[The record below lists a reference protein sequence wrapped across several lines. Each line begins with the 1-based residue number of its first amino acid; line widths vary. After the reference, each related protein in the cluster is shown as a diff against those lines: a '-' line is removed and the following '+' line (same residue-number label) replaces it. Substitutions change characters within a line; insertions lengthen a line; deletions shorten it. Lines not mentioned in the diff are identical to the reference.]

1 GDPIS
6 EDVDDD
12 DDDGGFCP
20 DSLFP
25 KLTPLRHV
33 VPRGDVSAGRFTKVE
48 HAGSLLDCTK
58 ACCAAGTDCHLVFLH
73 GDSCFLVHCRS
84 AALCQPQHRPGAK
97 FDSSFMVVVRPLRK
111 SGHPTTTL
119 FSDRVSSSTAPF
131 SWADLKNLGKS
142 TKGSSQNTTNSVIAP
157 ADRDRGC
164 YTRSVLKTPQIARF
178 VTQSCQSASTYDR
191 GRNVTATHVVQ
202 GGSGRTCYYGL
213 VLQCPKNEE
222 CVNLNGKRR
231 NGVCN
236 CKHGL
241 TRDPTTGSCIA
252 YLNATAVTQQGSTTK
267 LPAASSSPTPV
278 PVSASTA
285 TSTPYALIVSAG
297 DNKELHLPENEV
309 TLSAYVFKEKSEGAQ
324 YRYQWTLVSHPD
336 GEETG
341 VMQDQNTNSLK
352 LSHLREGLYTFR
364 VETTGNNSYGENTVN
379 VTVLP
384 PKRINKPPVAI
395 IQPDNVTVKL
405 PTKET
410 VLDGSFSTDDD
421 KIVRHHWEPVVIPI
435 GYDARLNDTP
445 TLQLK
450 DLVPGFYRFMLTVTD
465 SDGISNSTYA
475 NVTVLKEVDYP
486 PTANAGMQTV
496 VYMPKNEVTL
506 NGNLSTDDKGIKAW
520 EWTKSP
526 DTDKHVDMEGTTSP
540 YLHLSNME
548 VGVYKFVLK
557 VTDTADQTSRAEV
570 HVFVKPASNQAP
582 TANAGEDLRVSLP
595 LDKPVTLDGS
605 HSTDDVGITSWHWSQ
620 IRGPKQSQLEGATSG
635 VAKVSALVPGEYIFR
650 LDVVDTN
657 NLTSSDNV
665 SVTVTQNTNAPPKAD
680 AGGDRTVFLP
690 TDVVSL
696 NGSRSSDDVEI
707 VSWLWTRDPSSLAA
721 GRVLENSSSTAVL
734 RLSSLIPGR
743 YMFTLTVADAQGAT
757 GKDTASL
764 IVKAAPTLA
773 HHVELLLD
781 VDIETFTQEQLDTL
795 LKQLELLLHD
805 GETLRVHLVDLSCQ
819 QDSRRVRIVFMAE
832 KEGTKGTWVPCRGTA
847 VVSRLKQ
854 RLRTHSALLDWDVLY
869 IDTVVCQNACSGHGT
884 CDVYTKR
891 CVCEAF
897 WMEDFVRASLG
908 DRESNCDWSVLYVI
922 IISFLLLTV
931 LSTLLWGMTCL
942 CSRMRLKRPRIKKS
956 NYTLLKDFR
965 DVEKDG
971 QELIPKGRKLVIP
984 TTCSSATEAPTN
996 SLMASDSDSDTLF
1009 ETRPRPSVAVKPLT
1023 GNHRTVLSNG
1033 LAKHPNR
1040 VRT

>member
-1 GDPIS
+1 MRLWATLLGLGCFLALLWPSRAGNTVADTGKKGTTEESHEADVSSS
-6 EDVDDD
+6 ED
-12 DDDGGFCP
+12 
-20 DSLFP
+20 S
-25 KLTPLRHV
+25 
-33 VPRGDVSAGRFTKVE
+33 
-48 HAGSLLDCTK
+48 
-58 ACCAAGTDCHLVFLH
+58 
-73 GDSCFLVHCRS
+73 
-84 AALCQPQHRPGAK
+84 
-97 FDSSFMVVVRPLRK
+97 
-111 SGHPTTTL
+111 
-119 FSDRVSSSTAPF
+119 VSSSTVPF
-131 SWADLKNLGKS
+131 SWADLKDLGKS
-142 TKGSSQNTTNSVIAP
+142 STG
-157 ADRDRGC
+157 
-164 YTRSVLKTPQIARF
+164 
-178 VTQSCQSASTYDR
+178 AS
-191 GRNVTATHVVQ
+191 RNATVPVTHVVD
-202 GGSGRTCYYGL
+202 GGGGQTCYYGL

-222 CVNLNGKRR
+222 CVNLSGKRR

-236 CKHGL
+236 CKSGL
-241 TRDPTTGSCIA
+241 SRDSTTGSCVA
-252 YLNATAVTQQGSTTK
+252 TLNASALTQLNSTTK
-267 LPAASSSPTPV
+267 LPLTPSSPPTPV
-278 PVSASTA
+278 PVSSSTA

-309 TLSAYVFKEKSEGAQ
+309 ILSAYVFKENSEGSQ

-352 LSHLREGLYTFR
+352 LSHLRQGLYTFR
-364 VETTGNNSYGENTVN
+364 VEATGNNSYGDNTVN

-384 PKRINKPPVAI
+384 PKRINKPPVAV

-435 GYDARLNDTP
+435 GYNARLNDTP

-450 DLVPGFYRFMLTVTD
+450 DLIPGFYRFMLTVTD
-465 SDGISNSTYA
+465 SDAVTNSTYA

-486 PTANAGMQTV
+486 PTANAGTQTV

-582 TANAGEDLRVSLP
+582 TASAGKDLRVSLP

-605 HSTDDVGITSWHWSQ
+605 HSTDDVGIASWRWSQ
-620 IRGPKQSQLEGATSG
+620 IRGPKQSQLEGATG
-635 VAKVSALVPGEYIFR
+635 AVAKVSGLVPGEYTFR

-665 SVTVTQNTNAPPKAD
+665 SVTVTQNTNAAPKAD

-690 TDVVSL
+690 ADVVSL

-707 VSWLWTRDPSSLAA
+707 VSWLWTREPSSLAA
-721 GRVLENSSSTAVL
+721 GHILENSSSSAVL

-743 YMFTLTVADAQGAT
+743 YMFTLTVGDAQGAT

-805 GETLRVHLVDLSCQ
+805 GETVRVHLVDLNYQ

-832 KEGTKGTWVPCRGTA
+832 KEGVKGTWVSCRGTA

-869 IDTVVCQNACSGHGT
+869 IDTVVCQNECSGHGS
-884 CDVYTKR
+884 CDIYTKR

-922 IISFLLLTV
+922 IISFLLLSL
-931 LSTLLWGMTCL
+931 LSSLLWGMTCL
-942 CSRMRLKRPRIKKS
+942 CSRMRLKRPRVKKS

-971 QELIPKGRKLVIP
+971 QELIPKGKHQ
-984 TTCSSATEAPTN
+984 TS

-1033 LAKHPNR
+1033 LVKHPNR

>member
-1 GDPIS
+1 MTSSHDRREGDPLS
-6 EDVDDD
+6 DNVLVDADD
-12 DDDGGFCP
+12 GDDDGGFCP

-25 KLTPLRHV
+25 RLTPLRHV
-33 VPRGDVSAGRFTKVE
+33 VPRGDVSAGRFTKVA

-58 ACCAAGTDCHLVFLH
+58 ACCAAGADCHLVFLH

-84 AALCQPQHRPGAK
+84 AALCQPQRRAGAK

-111 SGHPTTTL
+111 LGNATVR
-119 FSDRVSSSTAPF
+119 RVSSSTVPF
-131 SWADLKNLGKS
+131 SWADLKDLGKS
-142 TKGSSQNTTNSVIAP
+142 SV
-157 ADRDRGC
+157 G
-164 YTRSVLKTPQIARF
+164 
-178 VTQSCQSASTYDR
+178 AS
-191 GRNVTATHVVQ
+191 RNATVPVTHVVD
-202 GGSGRTCYYGL
+202 GGGGQTCYYGLVLQCPKNEEDSTTGSCVATLNASALTQVPVTHVVDGGGGQTCYYGL

-222 CVNLNGKRR
+222 CVNLSGIRR

-236 CKHGL
+236 CKSGL
-241 TRDPTTGSCIA
+241 SRDSTTGSCVA
-252 YLNATAVTQQGSTTK
+252 TLNASALTQLNSTTK
-267 LPAASSSPTPV
+267 LPLTPSSPPTPV
-278 PVSASTA
+278 PVSSSTA

-309 TLSAYVFKEKSEGAQ
+309 ILSAYVFKENSEGSQ

-352 LSHLREGLYTFR
+352 LSHLRQGLYTFR
-364 VETTGNNSYGENTVN
+364 VEATGNNSYGDNTVN

-384 PKRINKPPVAI
+384 PKRINKPPVAV

-410 VLDGSFSTDDD
+410 VLDGSL
-421 KIVRHHWEPVVIPI
+421 VIPI
-435 GYDARLNDTP
+435 GYNARLNDTP

-450 DLVPGFYRFMLTVTD
+450 DLIPGFYRFMLTVTD
-465 SDGISNSTYA
+465 SDAVTNSTYA

-486 PTANAGMQTV
+486 PTANAGTQTV

-582 TANAGEDLRVSLP
+582 TASAGKDLRVSLP

-605 HSTDDVGITSWHWSQ
+605 HSTDDVGIASWRWSQ
-620 IRGPKQSQLEGATSG
+620 IRGPKQSQLEGATG
-635 VAKVSALVPGEYIFR
+635 AVAKVSGLVPGEYTFR

-665 SVTVTQNTNAPPKAD
+665 SVTVTQNTNAAPKAD

-690 TDVVSL
+690 ADVVSL

-707 VSWLWTRDPSSLAA
+707 VSWLWTREPSSLAA
-721 GRVLENSSSTAVL
+721 G
-734 RLSSLIPGR
+734 
-743 YMFTLTVADAQGAT
+743 
-757 GKDTASL
+757 
-764 IVKAAPTLA
+764 
-773 HHVELLLD
+773 
-781 VDIETFTQEQLDTL
+781 DTL

-805 GETLRVHLVDLSCQ
+805 GETVRVHLVDLNYQQDSRRWDTLLKQLELLLHDGETVRVHLVDLNYQ

-832 KEGTKGTWVPCRGTA
+832 KEGVKGTWVSCRGTA

-869 IDTVVCQNACSGHGT
+869 IDTVVCQNECSGHGS
-884 CDVYTKR
+884 CDIYTKR

-922 IISFLLLTV
+922 IISFLLLSL
-931 LSTLLWGMTCL
+931 LSSLLWGMTCL
-942 CSRMRLKRPRIKKS
+942 CSRMRLKRPRVKKS

-971 QELIPKGRKLVIP
+971 QELIPKGKHQ
-984 TTCSSATEAPTN
+984 TS

-1033 LAKHPNR
+1033 LVKHPNR